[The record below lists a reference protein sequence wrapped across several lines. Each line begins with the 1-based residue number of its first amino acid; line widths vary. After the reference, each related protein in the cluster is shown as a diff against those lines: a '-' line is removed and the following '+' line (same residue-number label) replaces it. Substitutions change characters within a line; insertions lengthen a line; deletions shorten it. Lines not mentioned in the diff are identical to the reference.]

1 MKSEHC
7 YKNTALNIAIRRENI
22 EMVKFLLSN
31 QDIDI
36 NKKNVYIVL
45 KIQIIL

>member
-1 MKSEHC
+1 MKSKYC

-22 EMVKFLLSN
+22 EMVKLLLSN
-31 QDIDI
+31 QAIDV
-36 NKKNVYIVL
+36 NLKDEYIVL